1 MDQIDSLEYYIYNV
15 MKRILRRN
23 CVSCKYS
30 NLLAINRLFTSK
42 TATARE
48 KLLPKALYQKPVYV
62 CDLPYLEK
70 TEQNL
75 LSVSSQKGCKFE
87 QRQWSLTYL

>member
-30 NLLAINRLFTSK
+30 NLLAINQLFTSK
-42 TATARE
+42 TATARD
-48 KLLPKALYQKPVYV
+48 KLLPKALYQNPVYV
-62 CDLPYLEK
+62 CDLPYLQKKKNRICCLFPAK
-70 TEQNL
+70 TATNL
-75 LSVSSQKGCKFE
+75 NNGNGV
-87 QRQWSLTYL
+87 